1 MFLRFLRRSSYAARG
16 HLMKKPFLFVPLVV
30 CASLSVVTIL
40 GCESADPVQPTPT
53 TVIEQPAATPGP
65 PPTAT
70 LIPTI
75 TPVPTPTTTPPPTPA
90 PTPTPTHTPMPTNTP
105 IPPTP
110 TPIPPTATP
119 TPTPTP
125 RERARLLVGQRAS
138 AINRIEVGWRD
149 NSGTGFI
156 FAADDSQMFLLTNH
170 HVIESDASDIRVS
183 VRGNVY
189 RALRVGYNEEAD
201 IAVLQIP
208 LVPNVR
214 PLPIA
219 RRTPAI
225 GKPVMAVGFPLDRDL
240 TFTYGEMVPSP
251 YQSSF
256 IWHTA
261 PLNPGNSGG
270 PLVNFDGE
278 IVGINTCSLVSESTY
293 CSVNYLALQG
303 QVIAWLS
310 GFTASKVVQEYP
322 VTPTPVPQPIRLS
335 GSGHSITRS
344 VGLAPGRYQIDFRL
358 RPIRRGGH
366 IAIYAWNGNE
376 RALVL
381 NTIAYT
387 DSARQVILRIGGGW
401 GYDLPPGKI
410 HFDIDDED
418 FRWEITIRKV

>member
-1 MFLRFLRRSSYAARG
+1 MR
-16 HLMKKPFLFVPLVV
+16 KPFQLVLLAV
-30 CASLSVVTIL
+30 FATLSGVIIL
-40 GCESADPVQPTPT
+40 GCESEEQIKLTPTTEIEQPTATAVPTAIPTPT
-53 TVIEQPAATPGP
+53 HTPLP
-65 PPTAT
+65 TSTPTAT
-70 LIPTI
+70 ATPTA
-75 TPVPTPTTTPPPTPA
+75 TPTSTPTPL
-90 PTPTPTHTPMPTNTP
+90 PTPTPTHTPTPTP

-110 TPIPPTATP
+110 TPTPTFTP

-125 RERARLLVGQRAS
+125 RERARLLVEERAS
-138 AINRIEVGWRD
+138 AITRINVGWRD
-149 NSGTGFI
+149 DSGTGFI
-156 FAADDSQMFLLTNH
+156 FGADDSQMFLLTNH

-240 TFTYGEMVPSP
+240 TFTYGEMIPSP

-270 PLVNFDGE
+270 PLVNFNGE
-278 IVGINTCSLVSESTY
+278 VVGINTCSLVSQSTY

-303 QVIAWLS
+303 RIITWLS
-310 GFTASKVVQEYP
+310 GFTASKVVEEYP
-322 VTPTPVPQPIRLS
+322 VTPTPVPKPIRLS
-335 GSGHSITRS
+335 GSGPDADPYSRAFSGHVANHS
-344 VGLAPGRYQIDFRL
+344 LL
-358 RPIRRGGH
+358 
-366 IAIYAWNGNE
+366 
-376 RALVL
+376 
-381 NTIAYT
+381 
-387 DSARQVILRIGGGW
+387 
-401 GYDLPPGKI
+401 
-410 HFDIDDED
+410 
-418 FRWEITIRKV
+418 

>member
-1 MFLRFLRRSSYAARG
+1 MRERF
-16 HLMKKPFLFVPLVV
+16 PFLLFLVL
-30 CASLSVVTIL
+30 ASLSVVIIL
-40 GCESADPVQPTPT
+40 GCESDDQIQPTPT
-53 TVIEQPAATPGP
+53 VEIEQPTATPA
-65 PPTAT
+65 PT
-70 LIPTI
+70 PSS
-75 TPVPTPTTTPPPTPA
+75 TPVPTPTETPSPTPVPTPTETPSPTPVPTPTPTPA
-90 PTPTPTHTPMPTNTP
+90 PTPTPTATP

-125 RERARLLVGQRAS
+125 RERARLLVEERAS
-138 AINRIEVGWRD
+138 AITRIEVGWRD
-149 NSGTGFI
+149 TSGTGFV

-183 VRGNVY
+183 VRGNTY

-201 IAVLQIP
+201 VAVLQIP
-208 LVPNVR
+208 HVPNVR

-219 RRTPAI
+219 RQTPGH
-225 GKPVMAVGFPLDRDL
+225 GKPVMAVGFPLDRGL
-240 TFTYGEMVPSP
+240 TFTYGAMIPSP

-270 PLVNFDGE
+270 PLVNFNGE

-303 QVIAWLS
+303 QIITWLS
-310 GFTASKVVQEYP
+310 GFTADKIIEEYP

-335 GSGHSITRS
+335 GSGASVTRS
-344 VGLAPGRYQIDFRL
+344 IGLAPGRYEIDFRI

-366 IAIYAWNGNE
+366 IAIYARNGDASE
-376 RALVL
+376 LVL
-381 NTIAYT
+381 NAVVYS
-387 DSARQVILRIGGGW
+387 DSTGREILRIGDGYR
-401 GYDLPPGKI
+401 YDLPPGKI
-410 HFDIDDED
+410 YFEIDDDD
-418 FRWEITIRKV
+418 FSWEITVRKV